1 MQYTGSDIAV
11 KSAPDL
17 REIKVRLCSDR
28 DLAIFAKAA
37 AAILKK
43 LEWQR

>member
-1 MQYTGSDIAV
+1 
-11 KSAPDL
+11 
-17 REIKVRLCSDR
+17 VRLCSDR